1 MTGERAY
8 GSPDAFRR
16 ALTDRLRAAARESR
30 WDLAQLQ
37 RQMAYDRLLERLYFV
52 DDGWIVKGAAALL
65 ARDIGVRASIDIDVY
80 RAKALEIAE
89 VELREAADRDIGDW
103 FRFDLGPSQL
113 AGDGSPAVRLP
124 VIAYVGTTEWA
135 RFHIDLVGSDIVMTG
150 IPETVPPLA
159 RVAIPDIEQHGYRA
173 YPLIDHIA
181 DKIAAIFQRY
191 GQAKQPSTRF
201 RDLVD
206 LVSIIAGAT
215 VDATAQTAALR
226 SEEARRQITLPQ
238 KFDVPDHAA
247 WDAGYPN
254 EARKSLLPYAKTFD
268 EALTVV
274 RPFIDPVLDGTA
286 DGRWDP
292 QLRRWRPASKG

>member
-16 ALTDRLRAAARESR
+16 ALTDRLRAVARESR

-89 VELREAADRDIGDW
+89 AELREAADRDIGDW
-103 FRFDLGPSQL
+103 FRFDLGPSHS
-113 AGDGSPAVRLP
+113 AGDGSQAVRLP
-124 VIAYVGTTEWA
+124 VRAYVGTTEWA
-135 RFHIDLVGSDIVMTG
+135 RFHIDLLGSDIVMTG
-150 IPETVPPLA
+150 TPENVPPLA

-173 YPLIDHIA
+173 YPLVDHIA

-191 GQAKQPSTRF
+191 GQQEQPSTRF

-215 VDATAQTAALR
+215 VDATAQITALR
-226 SEEARRQITLPQ
+226 SEEARRHITLPQ
-238 KFDVPDHAA
+238 TFDVPDHAS
-247 WDAGYPN
+247 WEVGYAN
-254 EARKSLLPYAKTFD
+254 EARKSLLPHAKTLD
-268 EALTVV
+268 EALEAV
-274 RPFIDPVLDGTA
+274 RPFIDPLLDGTA
-286 DGRWDP
+286 DGSWDP
-292 QLRRWRPASKG
+292 QRRRWTAAASG